1 MARVCLSLG
10 SNLGPRETYLRK
22 ALQALDKEL
31 GSLVKCSSFYET
43 LPWGFSSDSLFLNAA
58 ACFDTLLSPEEVL
71 AVTQQIEKSLG
82 RKEKS
87 RQGQYADRCIDIDIL
102 LYDDRVIE
110 TPDMILPHPHMA
122 ERMFVLE
129 PLAEIMPHLL
139 HPLLRKTI
147 LQLKEE
153 LAERSDRRS

>member
-129 PLAEIMPHLL
+129 PLAEIMPHML
-139 HPLLRKTI
+139 HPQLRKTI

-153 LAERSDRRS
+153 LAERSERRS

>member
-102 LYDDRVIE
+102 LYDDRVMQ

-129 PLAEIMPHLL
+129 PLAEIMPHIL
-139 HPLLRKTI
+139 HPLLKKTI

-153 LAERSDRRS
+153 LAERSERRS

>member
-87 RQGQYADRCIDIDIL
+87 RQGQYADRCIDIDLL
-102 LYDDRVIE
+102 LYDDRVMQ

-129 PLAEIMPHLL
+129 PLAEIMPHML
-139 HPLLRKTI
+139 HPQLRKTI

-153 LAERSDRRS
+153 LAERSERRS

>member
-102 LYDDRVIE
+102 LYDDRVMQ

-129 PLAEIMPHLL
+129 PLAEIMPHML
-139 HPLLRKTI
+139 HPQLRKTI

-153 LAERSDRRS
+153 LAERSERSS

>member
-58 ACFDTLLSPEEVL
+58 ACYDTLLSPEEVL

-102 LYDDRVIE
+102 LYDDRVMQ

-129 PLAEIMPHLL
+129 PLAEIMPHML
-139 HPLLRKTI
+139 HPQLKKTI

-153 LAERSDRRS
+153 LAERSERRS

>member
-153 LAERSDRRS
+153 LAERSEGRS

>member
-102 LYDDRVIE
+102 LYDDKVIE

-139 HPLLRKTI
+139 HPLLKKTI

-153 LAERSDRRS
+153 LAERSERRS

>member
-102 LYDDRVIE
+102 LYDDKVMQ

-129 PLAEIMPHLL
+129 PLAEIMPHML
-139 HPLLRKTI
+139 HPQLKKTI

-153 LAERSDRRS
+153 LAERSERRS

>member
-58 ACFDTLLSPEEVL
+58 ACYDTLLSPEEVL
-71 AVTQQIEKSLG
+71 SVTQQIEKSLG

-129 PLAEIMPHLL
+129 PLAEIMPHML
-139 HPLLRKTI
+139 HPQLRKTI

-153 LAERSDRRS
+153 LAERSERRS

>member
-102 LYDDRVIE
+102 LYDDKVMQ

-129 PLAEIMPHLL
+129 PLAEIMPHVL
-139 HPLLRKTI
+139 HPLLKKTI

-153 LAERSDRRS
+153 LAERSERRL

>member
-102 LYDDRVIE
+102 LYDDRVMQ
-110 TPDMILPHPHMA
+110 TPEMILPHPHMA

-139 HPLLRKTI
+139 HPLLKKTI

-153 LAERSDRRS
+153 LAERSERRS

>member
-102 LYDDRVIE
+102 LYDDRVMQ

-129 PLAEIMPHLL
+129 PLAEIMPRML
-139 HPLLRKTI
+139 HPLLKKTI

-153 LAERSDRRS
+153 LAERSERRS

>member
-110 TPDMILPHPHMA
+110 TPNMILPHPHMA

-129 PLAEIMPHLL
+129 PLAEIMPHML
-139 HPLLRKTI
+139 HPQLRKTI

-153 LAERSDRRS
+153 LAERSERRS

>member
-58 ACFDTLLSPEEVL
+58 ACYDTLLSPEEVL

-102 LYDDRVIE
+102 LYDDRVMQ

-139 HPLLRKTI
+139 HPQLRKTI

-153 LAERSDRRS
+153 LAERSERRS

>member
-102 LYDDRVIE
+102 LYDDKVMQ

-129 PLAEIMPHLL
+129 PLAEIMPHML
-139 HPLLRKTI
+139 HPQLRKTI

-153 LAERSDRRS
+153 LAERSERRS

>member
-102 LYDDRVIE
+102 LYDDRVMQ

-129 PLAEIMPHLL
+129 PLAEIMPHML
-139 HPLLRKTI
+139 HPQFRKTI

-153 LAERSDRRS
+153 LAERSERRS

>member
-102 LYDDRVIE
+102 LYDDKVMQ

-139 HPLLRKTI
+139 HPLLKKTI

-153 LAERSDRRS
+153 LAERSERRL

>member
-43 LPWGFSSDSLFLNAA
+43 LPWGFSSDSLFINAA

-102 LYDDRVIE
+102 LYDDKVMQ

-153 LAERSDRRS
+153 LAERSERRS

>member
-58 ACFDTLLSPEEVL
+58 ACYDTLLSPEEVL

-139 HPLLRKTI
+139 HPLLKKTN

-153 LAERSDRRS
+153 LAERSERRS

>member
-102 LYDDRVIE
+102 LYDDKVMQ

-139 HPLLRKTI
+139 HPLLKKTL
-147 LQLKEE
+147 LQRKEE
-153 LAERSDRRS
+153 LAERSERRS

>member
-87 RQGQYADRCIDIDIL
+87 RQGRYADRCIDIDIL
-102 LYDDRVIE
+102 LYDDRVMQ

-129 PLAEIMPHLL
+129 PLAEIMPRML
-139 HPLLRKTI
+139 HPLLKKTI

-153 LAERSDRRS
+153 LAERSERRL

>member
-43 LPWGFSSDSLFLNAA
+43 LPWGFSSYSLFLNAA

-139 HPLLRKTI
+139 HPLRKKTI

-153 LAERSDRRS
+153 LAERSERRS

>member
-71 AVTQQIEKSLG
+71 AETQQIEKSLG

-153 LAERSDRRS
+153 LAERSERRS

>member
-1 MARVCLSLG
+1 M
-10 SNLGPRETYLRK
+10 
-22 ALQALDKEL
+22 
-31 GSLVKCSSFYET
+31 
-43 LPWGFSSDSLFLNAA
+43 
-58 ACFDTLLSPEEVL
+58 L

-102 LYDDRVIE
+102 LYDDKVMQ

-139 HPLLRKTI
+139 HPQLRKTI

-153 LAERSDRRS
+153 LAERSERRS

>member
-87 RQGQYADRCIDIDIL
+87 RQGRYADRCIDIDIL
-102 LYDDRVIE
+102 LYDDRVMQ

-139 HPLLRKTI
+139 HPLLKKTI

-153 LAERSDRRS
+153 LAERSERRS

>member
-129 PLAEIMPHLL
+129 PLAEIMPHML
-139 HPLLRKTI
+139 HPQLRKTI

-153 LAERSDRRS
+153 LAERSERRL

>member
-58 ACFDTLLSPEEVL
+58 ACYDTLLSPEEVL
-71 AVTQQIEKSLG
+71 SVTQQIEKSLG

-139 HPLLRKTI
+139 HPLLKKTI

-153 LAERSDRRS
+153 LAERSERRS

>member
-58 ACFDTLLSPEEVL
+58 ACYDTLLSPGEVL

-102 LYDDRVIE
+102 LYDDKVMQ

-139 HPLLRKTI
+139 HPLLKKTI

-153 LAERSDRRS
+153 LAERSERRS

>member
-102 LYDDRVIE
+102 LYDDRVMQ

-139 HPLLRKTI
+139 HPQLRKTI

-153 LAERSDRRS
+153 LAERSERRS

>member
-58 ACFDTLLSPEEVL
+58 ACYDTLLLPEEVL

-122 ERMFVLE
+122 ERRFVLE

-153 LAERSDRRS
+153 LAERSERRS

>member
-58 ACFDTLLSPEEVL
+58 ACYDTLLSPEEVL

-129 PLAEIMPHLL
+129 PLAEIMPHML
-139 HPLLRKTI
+139 HPQLKKTI

-153 LAERSDRRS
+153 LAERSERRS

>member
-102 LYDDRVIE
+102 LYDDKVMQ

-139 HPLLRKTI
+139 HPLLKKTI

-153 LAERSDRRS
+153 LAERSERSS

>member
-102 LYDDRVIE
+102 LYDDKVMQ

-139 HPLLRKTI
+139 HPQLRKTI

-153 LAERSDRRS
+153 LAERSERRL

>member
-102 LYDDRVIE
+102 LYDDKVMQ

-139 HPLLRKTI
+139 HPQLRKTI

-153 LAERSDRRS
+153 LAERSERRS

>member
-102 LYDDRVIE
+102 LCDDKVMQ

-153 LAERSDRRS
+153 LAERSERRS

>member
-58 ACFDTLLSPEEVL
+58 ACYDTLLSPEEVL

-102 LYDDRVIE
+102 LYDDRVMQ

-139 HPLLRKTI
+139 HPLLKKTI

-153 LAERSDRRS
+153 LAERSERSS

>member
-139 HPLLRKTI
+139 HPLLKKTI

-153 LAERSDRRS
+153 LAERSERRL

>member
-58 ACFDTLLSPEEVL
+58 ACYDTLLSPEEVL

-102 LYDDRVIE
+102 LYDDRVMQ

-139 HPLLRKTI
+139 HPLLKKTI

-153 LAERSDRRS
+153 LAERSERRS

>member
-87 RQGQYADRCIDIDIL
+87 RQGRYADRCIDIDIL
-102 LYDDRVIE
+102 LYDDRVMQ

-129 PLAEIMPHLL
+129 PLAEIMPHML
-139 HPLLRKTI
+139 HPLLKKTI

-153 LAERSDRRS
+153 LTERSERRS

>member
-102 LYDDRVIE
+102 LYDDRVMQ

-139 HPLLRKTI
+139 HPLLKKTI

-153 LAERSDRRS
+153 LAERSERRS